1 MAIIKRE
8 KLIEKTNL
16 NKLIPLEVKV
26 LKVENQIYLDIE
38 EIEEFLK
45 FARDS
50 NFVYVYYYYTYY
62 NLESYLIPIDSY
74 SDEYEKKLK
83 TEVRRYNKQLESL
96 DFRTPKSVT
105 LFVLNS
111 STLVGIE
118 LNDPW
123 IDKKGFSKVEYA
135 VEEIENEFNFEVKRA
150 KTIRNA
156 NQKEDENQLR
166 EIIFNDTEFIIHS
179 KNQDL
184 RYWFLVELLEREEMK
199 KFRYLVHPYGIPV
212 NGKVKAFMDITNILY
227 KEWKK
232 S

>member
-105 LFVLNS
+105 
-111 STLVGIE
+111 
-118 LNDPW
+118 
-123 IDKKGFSKVEYA
+123 
-135 VEEIENEFNFEVKRA
+135 
-150 KTIRNA
+150 
-156 NQKEDENQLR
+156 
-166 EIIFNDTEFIIHS
+166 
-179 KNQDL
+179 
-184 RYWFLVELLEREEMK
+184 
-199 KFRYLVHPYGIPV
+199 
-212 NGKVKAFMDITNILY
+212 
-227 KEWKK
+227 
-232 S
+232 